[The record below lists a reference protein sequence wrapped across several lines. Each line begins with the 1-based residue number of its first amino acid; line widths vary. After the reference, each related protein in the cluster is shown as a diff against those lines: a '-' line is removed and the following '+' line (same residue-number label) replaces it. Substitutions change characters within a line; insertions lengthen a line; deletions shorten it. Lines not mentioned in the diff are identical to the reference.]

1 MTTEERVL
9 AVLRDG
15 LVPIVVIVVAAL
27 GAGCVRVAPYQRG
40 HLAARIMEAPT
51 WPVLDEHEEH
61 LHEVR
66 EGTGGATGTAS
77 GGCGCN

>member
-1 MTTEERVL
+1 MTTEAQIAHGRR
-9 AVLRDG
+9 ARS
-15 LVPIVVIVVAAL
+15 LVWAAIVAATV

-51 WPVLDEHEEH
+51 WPVLDAHEEH
-61 LHEVR
+61 VHEVR
-66 EGTGGATGTAS
+66 EGTGGATGAAS